1 MHLNPRLHSHLNTA
15 EEMVAKRLAHVQA
28 LQLAL
33 KPVLQF
39 LMNKSKMLPT
49 EEETFDESDIIV
61 ARVCVAVENCF
72 FDGLKVG
79 IMK

>member
-1 MHLNPRLHSHLNTA
+1 
-15 EEMVAKRLAHVQA
+15 MVARRLALVQA
-28 LQLAL
+28 QQLAL

-61 ARVCVAVENCF
+61 ARVCAAIENCF
-72 FDGLKVG
+72 FDGLKVRIVKG
-79 IMK
+79 